1 MQKFINV
8 TIQDVQDRLVTRQ
21 AAQERTITSHALEQH
36 AQDASNSFVM
46 SHLLIVLV
54 TIS

>member
-8 TIQDVQDRLVTRQ
+8 TIQDAQDQRVTRQ
-21 AAQERTITSHALEQH
+21 AAQERMTISHALEQH

-46 SHLLIVLV
+46 SRLLIVLV